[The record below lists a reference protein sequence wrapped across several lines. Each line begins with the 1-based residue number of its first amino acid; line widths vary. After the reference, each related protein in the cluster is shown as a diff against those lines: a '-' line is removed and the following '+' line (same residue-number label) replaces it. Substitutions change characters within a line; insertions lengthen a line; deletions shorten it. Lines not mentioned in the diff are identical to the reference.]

1 VSILPVITAAET
13 KNKFGKVLL
22 QAAKEPVTIEKSG
35 CPVAVIMSYEEYE
48 RYQALED
55 RYWGERATSAR
66 HELGK
71 YVSGTAILDKIQKR
85 IDEE

>member
-1 VSILPVITAAET
+1 VLILPSITATET
-13 KNKFGKVLL
+13 KNRFGKVLL

-55 RYWGERATSAR
+55 RYWGERATSMR
-66 HELGK
+66 RRQGK
-71 YVSGTAILDKIQKR
+71 YTSGTAILDKIQKR
-85 IDEE
+85 LDEE